1 MVHQGKHVV
10 ALVGAILA
18 AGSLWCTNASAENSP
33 AVEQAAPVPV
43 VPSTGQGGAAPA
55 EEPTAVP
62 GAAPAAPTA
71 ASATP
76 AAAAPADV
84 PAADGLSD
92 DERHVERVQVTD
104 PYIEMRTGPG
114 RGYPIFHVAERSEWI
129 EIELRHTDWYRVR
142 TAKGKVGWVNR
153 SQLETTLTAAGGKKT
168 FRDLVLDDYLHRRL
182 EFGGAWG
189 KFKSEP
195 MLKLWAGYR
204 LSDTLSVEGTIGQV
218 QGTYSGTDFWHV
230 NLMSEPWSDQRLS
243 PFFAIGMGKFKNIP
257 NASLVSAITV
267 DAKLADAMV
276 GVRYH
281 ITDRF
286 IARLDYAIYTA
297 FVADTRS
304 TEYRAVTGGISFFF

>member
-18 AGSLWCTNASAENSP
+18 AGSLWCAQARAENSP
-33 AVEQAAPVPV
+33 GVEQTAPADEPAV
-43 VPSTGQGGAAPA
+43 VPAAAPA
-55 EEPTAVP
+55 TPAASAATP
-62 GAAPAAPTA
+62 AAPAAA
-71 ASATP
+71 
-76 AAAAPADV
+76 
-84 PAADGLSD
+84 PAADALSD

-114 RGYPIFHVAERSEWI
+114 RGYPIFHVAERLEWI

-204 LSDTLSVEGTIGQV
+204 LTDTLSVEGTIGQV
-218 QGTYSGTDFWHV
+218 QGTYSGTDFWHL

-243 PFFAIGMGKFKNIP
+243 PFFSIGMGKFKNIP
-257 NASLVSAITV
+257 NASLVSAISV
-267 DAKLADAMV
+267 DAKLADAMI

-281 ITDRF
+281 LTDRF